1 MEKQLSHEKL
11 KVYQKSLEFIEF
23 VDKILKNKKD
33 NLSVYIQLDESS
45 TSICLNIAE
54 GTGKYTFRDKNK
66 FYDIARGSASECSA
80 CLDVL
85 YIKKLISLEEN
96 QFGKNLLIEII
107 SMLIGLVKSNSDR
120 VFENLEIYSQQKL

>member
-1 MEKQLSHEKL
+1 
-11 KVYQKSLEFIEF
+11 LEFVEF
-23 VDKILKNKKD
+23 VDRILKNKKD
-33 NLSVYIQLDESS
+33 NLSVYAQLDEGS
-45 TSICLNIAE
+45 TSICLNITE

-80 CLDVL
+80 CFDVL

-107 SMLIGLVKSNSDR
+107 SMLIGLVKSNSNR
-120 VFENLEIYSQQKL
+120 VFENTEYILTINKTLT